1 MQVHYYV
8 EEDIIVDGASDIGF
22 VVVSIVAKIIGHP
35 TNYDGLS
42 IVMLISKTIGGF
54 SLVNVFATST
64 FMNT

>member
-1 MQVHYYV
+1 M
-8 EEDIIVDGASDIGF
+8 
-22 VVVSIVAKIIGHP
+22 VVSIVAKIIGHP